1 MELSEL
7 ILLLKNHGNEENKK
21 WMENYMRNQFSFL
34 GIKTPERRELVKEY
48 LKGLKVLS
56 MEDIVTLYNKPEREY
71 KYVAIGILTKFQKD
85 LSIQD
90 FDQIKE
96 LSLIDPWWD
105 TIDSIGPLIYGPMAL
120 RDKEVKE
127 RLRGLIYEDSIW
139 LRRISI
145 LFQLKYKDKMDEE
158 FLAEA
163 ILSNADT
170 REFFIDKA
178 IGWVLREYSKTN
190 PGFVREFIGRHK
202 LSPLSVKEGSK
213 YIDVV
218 K

>member
-1 MELSEL
+1 MELNEL
-7 ILLLKNHGNEENKK
+7 ILLLESHRNVENQN
-21 WMENYMRNQFSFL
+21 WMEKYMRNQFPFL
-34 GIKTPERRELVKEY
+34 GIKTPERRELAKEY
-48 LKGLKVLS
+48 LKNLKVLS
-56 MEDIVTLYNKPEREY
+56 MEDVITLYNIGEREY

-85 LSIQD
+85 LSNQE

-96 LSLIDPWWD
+96 LSLIEPWWD
-105 TIDSIGPLIYGPMAL
+105 TIDSIAPLIYGPMAL

-127 RLRGLIYEDSIW
+127 KLRGLIYEDSIW

-145 LFQLKYKDKMDEE
+145 LFQLKYKDKMDEAL
-158 FLAEA
+158 LAEA

-190 PGFVREFIGRHK
+190 LAFVREFIRNHK
-202 LSPLSVKEGSK
+202 LSTLSVKEGSK
-213 YIDVV
+213 YI
-218 K
+218 

>member
-1 MELSEL
+1 MELNEL
-7 ILLLKNHGNEENKK
+7 ILLLEDHRNEENQK
-21 WMENYMRNQFSFL
+21 WMEKYMRNQFSFL
-34 GIKTPERRELVKEY
+34 GIKTPERRELAKEY
-48 LKGLKVLS
+48 LKSLKVFS
-56 MEDIVTLYNKPEREY
+56 MEDVITLYNKPEREY

-96 LSLIDPWWD
+96 LSLIEPWWD

-127 RLRGLIYEDSIW
+127 KLRGLIYADSIW

-158 FLAEA
+158 FLSEA
-163 ILSNADT
+163 ILHNSDT

-190 PGFVREFIGRHK
+190 PDFVREFIRKHK
-202 LSPLSVKEGSK
+202 LSALSVKEGSK
-213 YIDVV
+213 YI
-218 K
+218 

>member
-1 MELSEL
+1 MELNEL
-7 ILLLKNHGNEENKK
+7 ILLLESHRNVENQN
-21 WMENYMRNQFSFL
+21 WMEKYMRNQFPFL
-34 GIKTPERRELVKEY
+34 GIKTPERRELAKEY
-48 LKGLKVLS
+48 LKNLKVLS
-56 MEDIVTLYNKPEREY
+56 MDDVITLYNKGEREY

-85 LSIQD
+85 LSNQE

-96 LSLIDPWWD
+96 LSLIEPWWD
-105 TIDSIGPLIYGPMAL
+105 TIDSIAPLIYGPMAL

-127 RLRGLIYEDSIW
+127 KLRGLVYEDSIW

-145 LFQLKYKDKMDEE
+145 LFQLKYKDKMDEAL
-158 FLAEA
+158 LAEA

-190 PGFVREFIGRHK
+190 PGFVREFIRNHK
-202 LSPLSVKEGSK
+202 LSTLSVKEGSK
-213 YIDVV
+213 YI
-218 K
+218 